1 VSPALAS
8 PRPRQAAR
16 QSARP
21 AGTRAAARTAP
32 YSVDAVLFTVADG
45 DLAVALQRAEA
56 RPGERPRERWTL
68 PWVAGVAD
76 EPLQAAAARV
86 AADQLGEPPAWMEQ
100 VGAFGDGRRHPSPAP
115 LSVAFV
121 GLVPANTAAE
131 GDLAAGVEF
140 FPLGDLPA
148 VPPRQRAMVD
158 AAAAHVRARVGQA
171 PVAFRLL
178 PPTFTLSQLQ
188 ELYELLLGRRLHK
201 ASFRRSLQAAR
212 IVEPTEVWRSEGRGR
227 PAQLFRYA
235 PKKRRPAVRGLRFD

>member
-1 VSPALAS
+1 MSPALAPA
-8 PRPRQAAR
+8 PRSRSAAR
-16 QSARP
+16 RP
-21 AGTRAAARTAP
+21 TGRGTAARAAT
-32 YSVDAVLFTVADG
+32 YTVDAVLFTVVDG
-45 DLAVALQRAEA
+45 DLAVALARADV

-68 PWVAGVAD
+68 PWAGGTAD
-76 EPLQAAAARV
+76 EPLQAAAAAIATHV
-86 AADQLGEPPAWMEQ
+86 LGAQPAWMEQ

-115 LSVAFV
+115 LSVAYV
-121 GLVPANTAAE
+121 GLVPAGSAPE
-131 GDLAAGVEF
+131 GDDAAIEF
-140 FPLGDLPA
+140 FGVNDLPA
-148 VPPRQRAMVD
+148 VPPRQRAMID

>member
-1 VSPALAS
+1 MAPALAS
-8 PRPRQAAR
+8 ARSRSAAPRRTAAR
-16 QSARP
+16 
-21 AGTRAAARTAP
+21 AAT

-45 DLAVALQRAEA
+45 DLAVALVRADA

-68 PWVAGVAD
+68 PWAGGVAD
-76 EPLQAAAARV
+76 EPLQTAAARV
-86 AADQLGEPPAWMEQ
+86 AADALGDQPAWMEQ

-115 LSVAFV
+115 LSVAYV
-121 GLVPANTAAE
+121 GLVPAGSAAD
-131 GDLAAGVEF
+131 GDESGVEF
-140 FPLGDLPA
+140 FGLADLPA
-148 VPPRQRAMVD
+148 VPPRQRAMID
-158 AAAAHVRARVGQA
+158 AAAAHVRSRVGQA

>member
-1 VSPALAS
+1 MPPALAS
-8 PRPRQAAR
+8 AR
-16 QSARP
+16 SRP
-21 AGTRAAARTAP
+21 AAAPRRAAPRAAAP

-45 DLAVALQRAEA
+45 DLAVGLVRVDA

-68 PWVAGVAD
+68 PWAGGVTD

-86 AADQLGEPPAWMEQ
+86 AADALGDQPAWMEQ
-100 VGAFGDGRRHPSPAP
+100 VGAFGDGRRHPSPAA
-115 LSVAFV
+115 LSVAYV
-121 GLVPANTAAE
+121 GLVPAGTAPE
-131 GDLAAGVEF
+131 GDEGGLEFYPLA
-140 FPLGDLPA
+140 DLPA
-148 VPPRQRAMVD
+148 IPPRQRAMVD

-178 PPTFTLSQLQ
+178 PASFTLSQLQ

>member
-1 VSPALAS
+1 
-8 PRPRQAAR
+8 
-16 QSARP
+16 
-21 AGTRAAARTAP
+21 
-32 YSVDAVLFTVADG
+32 VDAVLFTVADG
-45 DLAVALQRAEA
+45 DLAVALVRADA

-68 PWVAGVAD
+68 PWAGGVAD

-86 AADQLGEPPAWMEQ
+86 AADALGDQPTWMEQ

-121 GLVPANTAAE
+121 GLVPAGSAPDPDEAS
-131 GDLAAGVEF
+131 VEF
-140 FPLGDLPA
+140 FGLDNLPA
-148 VPPRQRAMVD
+148 VAPRQRAMID
-158 AAAAHVRARVGQA
+158 AAVAHVRGRVGHA

-235 PKKRRPAVRGLRFD
+235 PKKRRPTVRGLRFD

>member
-1 VSPALAS
+1 MPPALAS
-8 PRPRQAAR
+8 AAR
-16 QSARP
+16 SRSTARRP
-21 AGTRAAARTAP
+21 AARAAT
-32 YSVDAVLFTVADG
+32 YTVDTVLFTVVDG
-45 DLAVALQRAEA
+45 DLAVALARADV

-68 PWVAGVAD
+68 PWAGGVD
-76 EPLQAAAARV
+76 EEPLQAAAAGV
-86 AADQLGEPPAWMEQ
+86 ASAALGAQPSWMEQ

-115 LSVAFV
+115 LSVAYV
-121 GLVPANTAAE
+121 GLVPVGSAPDADE
-131 GDLAAGVEF
+131 AGVEF
-140 FPLGDLPA
+140 FGINDLPG
-148 VPPRQRAMVD
+148 VPPRQRAMID